1 MRRLRNNSWIA
12 LPIGLVA
19 LVFGIWWGGHPQSL
33 PAFARDAL
41 VEDDVATRAE
51 VIEEVRENFY
61 KPVSEETLQ
70 EQSLKGIVGSLDD
83 RFSEYYTPKEALQV
97 AQSLSGE
104 FEGVGMTVDSRD
116 TKRGLRVARVFP
128 DSPAKEAGIRPGDL
142 ITEVDGKS
150 IAGDDAD
157 VSTAKI
163 RGEAGTEVTL
173 TVKSPKKKP
182 RDETLERRKLEI
194 PLVAGRIVKK
204 GGSKV
209 AHIRLASFDQGS
221 HGQLRKEI
229 DRRLKD
235 GAEGILLDL
244 RGNGGG
250 ALDEGI
256 LVASTFLKKGQLVV
270 TTRGRTQPEQK
281 LEATGDEI
289 DADVPVVVLVDHNSA
304 SASEIV
310 TGALRDHERAKV
322 VGVKTFGKGVFQQL
336 EPLSN
341 EGLLKL
347 TVGSYYLPEGQ
358 NLGGDGIEPPVKA
371 RDKPRTRRDE
381 ALPVALRT
389 LRAELD

>member
-1 MRRLRNNSWIA
+1 MRRARNNTWIA
-12 LPIGLVA
+12 LPVGLVA
-19 LVFGIWWGGHPQSL
+19 LILGIWLGGHPTTVPS
-33 PAFARDAL
+33 FARDLL
-41 VEDDVATRAE
+41 VDDDAATRAE
-51 VIEEVRENFY
+51 LIDAVKDEFY
-61 KPVSEETLQ
+61 KPVSEDKLQ
-70 EQSLKGIVGSLDD
+70 QESLKGIVSSLDD
-83 RFSEYYTPKEALQV
+83 RFSEYYTPDEAKKV

-116 TKRGLRVARVFP
+116 TKKGLLVARVFP
-128 DSPAKEAGIRPGDL
+128 DSPAKEAGIKPGDL

-173 TVKSPKKKP
+173 TVKSPDKP
-182 RDETLERRKLEI
+182 AREEKLERRKLAI
-194 PLVAGRIVKK
+194 PLVAGRIVDK
-204 GGSKV
+204 GGTKI
-209 AHIRLASFDQGS
+209 AHVRLAAFDQGAS
-221 HGQLRKEI
+221 DQLRKQI
-229 DRRLKD
+229 DRRLKQGAD
-235 GAEGILLDL
+235 GIVLDL

-250 ALDEGI
+250 SLDEGI
-256 LVASTFLKKGQLVV
+256 SVASTFLKKGKLIV
-270 TTRGRTQPEQK
+270 TTRGRSQPEQK
-281 LEATGDEI
+281 LEATGDPI
-289 DADVPVVVLVDHNSA
+289 KDDVPVVVLVDHNSA

-310 TGALRDHERAKV
+310 TGALRDHHRAQI

-347 TVGSYYLPEGQ
+347 TVGSYYLPEGE

-371 RDKPRTRRDE
+371 RDKPRTQRDE

-389 LRAELD
+389 LRAKLS

>member
-1 MRRLRNNSWIA
+1 MRNNSWIA
-12 LPIGLVA
+12 LPIGLLA
-19 LVFGIWWGGHPQSL
+19 LVAGIWWGGHPQSL

-51 VIEEVRENFY
+51 VIDAVRENFY
-61 KPVSEETLQ
+61 KPVSEEKLQ
-70 EQSLKGIVGSLDD
+70 QQSLKGIVGSLDD
-83 RFSEYYTPKEALQV
+83 RFSEYYTPDEAEQV
-97 AQSLSGE
+97 TQSLSGE

-116 TKRGLRVARVFP
+116 TKNGLRVARVFP
-128 DSPAKEAGIRPGDL
+128 DSPAKEAGVRPGDL

-150 IAGDDAD
+150 IVGDDAD

-173 TVKSPKKKP
+173 TIKSPRKKP
-182 RDETLERRKLEI
+182 REETLERRKLAI
-194 PLVAGRIVKK
+194 PLVAARIVRK
-204 GGSKV
+204 GGPEV
-209 AHIRLASFDQGS
+209 AHVRLAAFDKGA
-221 HGQLRKEI
+221 HGQLRKQI
-229 DRRLKD
+229 DKRLKA
-235 GAEGILLDL
+235 GAKGIVLDL

-270 TTRGRTQPEQK
+270 TTRGRTQPEQE
-281 LEATGDEI
+281 LEATGDAI

-310 TGALRDHERAKV
+310 TGALRDHDRAQV

-336 EPLSN
+336 EPLRN
-341 EGLLKL
+341 DGLLKL
-347 TVGSYYLPEGQ
+347 TVGSYFLPEGQ
-358 NLGGDGIEPPVKA
+358 NLGGNGIEPPVKA

-389 LRAELD
+389 LRAKLD

>member
-1 MRRLRNNSWIA
+1 MRRLLGNSWIA
-12 LPIGLVA
+12 LPIALIA

-33 PAFARDAL
+33 PGFARDAL

-51 VIEEVRENFY
+51 VIDAVRDDFY
-61 KPVSEETLQ
+61 KPVSVEKLQ
-70 EQSLKGIVGSLDD
+70 QQSLKGIVGSLDD
-83 RFSEYYTPKEALQV
+83 RFSEYYTPEEARQV
-97 AQSLSGE
+97 EQSLSGE

-116 TKRGLRVARVFP
+116 TKEGLTVARVFP
-128 DSPAKEAGIRPGDL
+128 DSPAKEAGIRPGDV
-142 ITEVDGKS
+142 ITEVDGES

-173 TVKSPKKKP
+173 TVKSPKRKP
-182 RDETLERRKLEI
+182 REETLERRKLEI
-194 PLVAGRIVKK
+194 PLVAGRMVKK
-204 GGSKV
+204 GGPKV

-235 GAEGILLDL
+235 GAEGIVLDL

-281 LEATGDEI
+281 LEATGDAI
-289 DADVPVVVLVDHNSA
+289 DPDVPVVVLVDHNSA

-310 TGALRDHERAKV
+310 TGALRDHDRAEV

-336 EPLSN
+336 EPLRN
-341 EGLLKL
+341 HGLLKL
-347 TVGSYYLPEGQ
+347 TVGSYYLPDGE
-358 NLGGDGIEPPVKA
+358 NLGGDGIEPPVEA

-381 ALPVALRT
+381 AFPVALRT